1 MIRRICVATTTRADY
16 GLLRW
21 VMHEI
26 RARPELQLQILATGT
41 HLSPQFGMT
50 VDEIVADGFEV
61 DARVDIQPLGNSELD
76 VAAAMARALDRGA
89 PALSRLAPDLLL
101 VLGDRYEVFALA
113 AAATVLRLPIGHI
126 AGGDVTEGAF
136 DEALRHS
143 ITKMAH
149 LHFVTNAQARARVLQ
164 MGEDPSRVHTVG
176 SPGIDSI
183 LRAPQMSRA
192 EIEQALNFRLRP
204 RNLLVTFHPATL
216 DAEPAVV
223 QCEELLAALDALG
236 PDVGLIVTMP
246 NADPEG
252 LELARRLEVFAASRK
267 NVALRTSL
275 GSRLYLNTMRI
286 ADAVVGNSSSGLYE
300 APTLKRPT
308 VNIGDRQRGRLA
320 ASSVIHCEPRRSA
333 IVDAIGRAV
342 ALDCSAVVSPYGEG
356 DSAPRIAAAIAAE
369 PDYRALLQKR
379 FHGYPTETRA

>member
-1 MIRRICVATTTRADY
+1 MKRRICVATTTRADY

-26 RARPELQLQILATGT
+26 RAQPALQLQILATGT
-41 HLSPQFGMT
+41 HLSQQFGMT
-50 VDEIVADGFEV
+50 VDEIVSDGFSI
-61 DARVDIQPLGNSELD
+61 DARVDIQPLGSSALE
-76 VAAAMARALDRGA
+76 VSAAMARSLDRGA
-89 PALSRLAPDLLL
+89 QALARLAPDLLV

-113 AAATVLRLPIGHI
+113 AAATVLRLPIAHI

-149 LHFVTNAQARARVLQ
+149 LHFVTNAQARERVLQ
-164 MGEDPSRVHTVG
+164 MGEDPGHVHTVG

-192 EIEQALNFRLRP
+192 EIEQALGFSLRP
-204 RNLLVTFHPATL
+204 HNLLVTFHPATL
-216 DAEPAVV
+216 DAEPAAI

-236 PDVGLIVTMP
+236 DDVGFIVTMP

-252 LELARRLEVFAASRK
+252 LQLARMLEGFAASRD

-286 ADAVVGNSSSGLYE
+286 VDAVVGNSSSGLYE

-320 ASSVIHCEPRRSA
+320 AASVIHCAPRRAA
-333 IVDAIGRAV
+333 IADAIGRAL
-342 ALDCSAVVSPYGEG
+342 ALDCSAVVSPYGDG
-356 DSAPRIAAAIAAE
+356 QAAPRIAAAIAAE

-379 FHGYPTETRA
+379 FHGYPMETHA